1 MSKKTSRR
9 EFVRAAGIAAGGM
22 FAAPAASPAAA
33 QPQNTSAPI
42 SKAAKLRQ
50 LLRRPEPFYCI
61 SAFDSPSARLVEL
74 MGFEAIYSG
83 GSLMAMEHGF
93 PDWGLTNT
101 SDLLEFATRLQR
113 NVDIPVIGDCDN
125 GGGNPV
131 NAYHATKEY
140 ERAGL
145 AGILLEDRIRVEKIG
160 QKGDVVSIDQ
170 MVQRIKAAAD
180 ARSELIIIGRT
191 DALGV
196 GKSLDEA
203 IDRGRAY
210 AEAGA
215 DAILFP
221 GVQKLEISAR
231 AIKEIPKPMFIQ
243 MGQNSSKEDA
253 LKIGTHVL
261 FYTSM
266 MQDIALAAYLQAL
279 TELKN
284 TGKLPNTFSAHKLPD
299 EITVKLER
307 SDEILE
313 RARKYKWAPPAT
325 K

>member
-1 MSKKTSRR
+1 M
-9 EFVRAAGIAAGGM
+9 
-22 FAAPAASPAAA
+22 
-33 QPQNTSAPI
+33 
-42 SKAAKLRQ
+42 
-50 LLRRPEPFYCI
+50 
-61 SAFDSPSARLVEL
+61 VE
-74 MGFEAIYSG
+74 
-83 GSLMAMEHGF
+83 
-93 PDWGLTNT
+93 
-101 SDLLEFATRLQR
+101 
-113 NVDIPVIGDCDN
+113 
-125 GGGNPV
+125 
-131 NAYHATKEY
+131 
-140 ERAGL
+140 
-145 AGILLEDRIRVEKIG
+145 
-160 QKGDVVSIDQ
+160 
-170 MVQRIKAAAD
+170 RIKAAAE
-180 ARSELIIIGRT
+180 ARSEMIIVGRT

-203 IDRGRAY
+203 IARGQAY
-210 AEAGA
+210 AAAGA

-221 GVQKLEISAR
+221 GIRKLEVSQR

-243 MGQNSSKEDA
+243 MGPNSAKEDA

-266 MQDIALAAYLQAL
+266 MQDIALMAYLQAL

-284 TGKLPNTFSAHKLPD
+284 TGKLPNTFNAHKLPD

>member
-1 MSKKTSRR
+1 MSKTTSRR
-9 EFVRAAGIAAGGM
+9 EFVRTAGIAAGGM
-22 FAAPAASPAAA
+22 LAAPVVSPAA
-33 QPQNTSAPI
+33 QPQNPSAPI
-42 SKAAKLRQ
+42 SKGARLRQ

-61 SAFDSPSARLVEL
+61 SAFDSPSARLIEL
-74 MGFEAIYSG
+74 TGFEAIYSG

-101 SDLLEFATRLQR
+101 TDLLEFASRLQR

-131 NAYHATKEY
+131 NAYHAAKEY
-140 ERAGL
+140 ERVGL
-145 AGILLEDRIRVEKIG
+145 GGILLEDRIRIEKIG
-160 QKGDVVSIDQ
+160 QKGDVVPTEV
-170 MVQRIKAAAD
+170 MVERIKAAAD
-180 ARSELIIIGRT
+180 ARSEMIIIGRT

-196 GKSLDEA
+196 GKSLEEA
-203 IDRGRAY
+203 IARGKAY

-221 GVQKLEISAR
+221 GVQKLEVSQR
-231 AIKEIPKPMFIQ
+231 AIKEIPKPLFIQ
-243 MGQNSSKEDA
+243 MGPNIAKDDA
-253 LKIGTHVL
+253 LKIGAHVL

-284 TGKLPNTFSAHKLPD
+284 TGKLPNTFNAHKLPD
-299 EITVKLER
+299 EVTVKLER

-313 RARKYKWAPPAT
+313 RARKYKWAPPAG

>member
-1 MSKKTSRR
+1 MS
-9 EFVRAAGIAAGGM
+9 
-22 FAAPAASPAAA
+22 SPAAQA
-33 QPQNTSAPI
+33 SSPSVPM
-42 SKAAKLRQ
+42 SKAARLRQ

-74 MGFEAIYSG
+74 SGFEAIYSG

-101 SDLLEFATRLQR
+101 TDLLEFASRLSR

-131 NAYHATKEY
+131 NAYHAAKEY
-140 ERAGL
+140 ERVGL
-145 AGILLEDRIRVEKIG
+145 AGILLEDRIRVENIG
-160 QKGDVVSIDQ
+160 QKGDVVSTEQ
-170 MVQRIKAAAD
+170 MVERIKAAAD
-180 ARSELIIIGRT
+180 ARSEMIIIGRT

-203 IDRGRAY
+203 IERGQAY

-221 GVQKLEISAR
+221 GVQKLEISQR

-243 MGQNSSKEDA
+243 MGPNVAKEDA
-253 LKIGTHVL
+253 VKIGAHVL

-266 MQDIALAAYLQAL
+266 MQDIALMAYLQAL
-279 TELKN
+279 TELKT
-284 TGKLPNTFSAHKLPD
+284 TGKLPNTFNCHKLPD

-307 SDEILE
+307 SDEILA
-313 RARKYKWAPPAT
+313 RARKFKQAPTAT

>member
-1 MSKKTSRR
+1 MSEKTTRR
-9 EFVRAAGIAAGGM
+9 GFVRAAGIAAGGM
-22 FAAPAASPAAA
+22 LAGPMASPAAE
-33 QPQNTSAPI
+33 PQNPKPPMSNGAR
-42 SKAAKLRQ
+42 LRQ
-50 LLRRPEPFYCI
+50 LLKRPEPFYCI
-61 SAFDSPSARLVEL
+61 SAFDSPSARLIEL
-74 MGFEAIYSG
+74 AGFEAIYSG

-101 SDLLEFATRLQR
+101 TDLLEFASRLQR

-131 NAYHATKEY
+131 NAYHAAKEY
-140 ERAGL
+140 ERVGL
-145 AGILLEDRIRVEKIG
+145 GGILLEDRIRIEKIG
-160 QKGDVVSIDQ
+160 QKGDVISTEL
-170 MVQRIKAAAD
+170 MVERIKAAAD
-180 ARSELIIIGRT
+180 ARSEMIIIGRT

-196 GKSLDEA
+196 GRSLDEA
-203 IDRGRAY
+203 IARGKAY

-221 GVQKLEISAR
+221 GLQKLEVSQR
-231 AIKEIPKPMFIQ
+231 AIKEVPKPMFIQ
-243 MGQNSSKEDA
+243 MGPNAAKEDA
-253 LKIGTHVL
+253 LKIGAHVL

-284 TGKLPNTFSAHKLPD
+284 TGKLPNAFNSHKLPD
-299 EITVKLER
+299 EVTVKLER

-313 RARKYKWAPPAT
+313 RARKYKWAPPAA

>member
-1 MSKKTSRR
+1 ML
-9 EFVRAAGIAAGGM
+9 
-22 FAAPAASPAAA
+22 AAPVVSPAA
-33 QPQNTSAPI
+33 QPQNPSAPI
-42 SKAAKLRQ
+42 SKGARLRQ

-61 SAFDSPSARLVEL
+61 SAFDSPSARLIEL
-74 MGFEAIYSG
+74 TGFEAIYSG

-101 SDLLEFATRLQR
+101 TDLLEFASRLQR

-131 NAYHATKEY
+131 NAYHAAKEY
-140 ERAGL
+140 ERVGL
-145 AGILLEDRIRVEKIG
+145 GGILLEDRIRIEKIG
-160 QKGDVVSIDQ
+160 QKADVVPTEV
-170 MVQRIKAAAD
+170 MVERIKAAAD
-180 ARSELIIIGRT
+180 ARSEMIIIGRT
-191 DALGV
+191 DALGI
-196 GKSLDEA
+196 GKSLEEA
-203 IDRGRAY
+203 IARGKAY

-221 GVQKLEISAR
+221 GVQKLEVSQR
-231 AIKEIPKPMFIQ
+231 AIKEIPKPLFIQ
-243 MGQNSSKEDA
+243 MGPNIAKDDA
-253 LKIGTHVL
+253 LKIGAHVL

-284 TGKLPNTFSAHKLPD
+284 TGKLPNTFNAHKLPD
-299 EITVKLER
+299 EVTVKLER

-313 RARKYKWAPPAT
+313 RARKYKWAPPAG